1 MSQVSILFVCLGNI
15 CRSPMAEGVFRQIV
29 EQHNCSARFTIDSAG
44 TLGYHQGELPD
55 SRMMYHA
62 SKRGYELTHRS
73 RKFKRSDFDYYDW
86 IIAMDDNNFED
97 LKAIA
102 TTTEEVAKIHRMVE
116 FSEKLS
122 PTHIPDP
129 YYGGAE
135 GFDHVIDLLE
145 DACQGLFKH
154 IR

>member
-1 MSQVSILFVCLGNI
+1 MAPVSILFVCLGNI
-15 CRSPMAEGVFRQIV
+15 CRSPMAEAVFCRIV
-29 EQHNCSARFTIDSAG
+29 QQKNCAAQFTIDSAG

-55 SRMMYHA
+55 ARMMYHA

-73 RKFKRSDFDYYDW
+73 RKFKRSDFDNFDW

-129 YYGGAE
+129 YYGGAK

-145 DACQGLFKH
+145 DACQGLFKYFG
-154 IR
+154 